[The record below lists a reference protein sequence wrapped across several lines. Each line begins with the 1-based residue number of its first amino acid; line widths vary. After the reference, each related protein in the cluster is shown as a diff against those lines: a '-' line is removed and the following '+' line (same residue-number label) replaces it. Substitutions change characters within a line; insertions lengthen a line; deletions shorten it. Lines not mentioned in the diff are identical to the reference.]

1 MSWCEIESNRYQRPL
16 GENERLIKFIGDRA
30 HPAGREQWSVTSTAT
45 FKPCD
50 NRPASEWAATT
61 LRDAWK
67 LLRFRHPSIASTPA
81 VESDSVEYVIPN
93 EKDLEHWVQESY
105 VVVDGTSSED
115 VIAEIK
121 PSQFMTL
128 HFLPHT
134 WEILLHTS
142 HWRTDGY
149 GAFHLLNAF
158 FDAVKAVIDNDGLPT
173 ISWGE
178 EVIRLVPSVES
189 ALNLPDIATPEIT
202 ASAIKYASTHTYIK
216 DSVEVPYKGEPT
228 TRPGGTRA
236 VRLQLSTETTQ
247 AIKKATNERR
257 FDIYAAV
264 HAALAKV
271 NFQYAKSST
280 SASAEKE
287 PEYAST
293 MRLSLRPHLISPFT
307 NNPSVA
313 AGLYTGGYVFKVT
326 ASDDFL
332 TIAEKYQREYDNGVT
347 PEFIVSRRQFAIMA
361 LGGLRKGLPPPNPPP
376 SYIDMSFVTGVDDT
390 VKPVF
395 DTKYGPME
403 VLRVGLG
410 VETLTPQPYLFF
422 WQFKEQLDLS
432 FVYNEAYQNAEEVR
446 KMVNSVVE
454 VLEHELLG
462 SEELYQTCA

>member
-1 MSWCEIESNRYQRPL
+1 MSWVEIASNRLHRPL

-45 FKPCD
+45 FTPCD
-50 NRPASEWAATT
+50 NRTATEWAVTT

-67 LLRFRHPSIASTPA
+67 LLRFHHPSIASTPA
-81 VESDSVEYVIPN
+81 AESDSLEYEIPN
-93 EKDLEHWVQESY
+93 EKDLERWAQESY
-105 VVVDGTSSED
+105 VVIEGKGSED
-115 VIAEIK
+115 VIADIK

-128 HFLPHT
+128 HFLPYT
-134 WEILLHTS
+134 WEIVLHTS

-158 FDAVKAVIDNDGLPT
+158 FEAVKAIIDNDGLPK

-189 ALNLPDIATPEIT
+189 ALHLPETATPEIT
-202 ASAIKYASTHTYIK
+202 ASAIKYASTHTYVK
-216 DSVEVPYKGEPT
+216 DSVGVPYKSEST
-228 TRPGGTRA
+228 TRPGGTRS
-236 VRLQLSTETTQ
+236 VRMQLSTETTQ
-247 AIKKATNERR
+247 AIKEATTARP
-257 FDIYAAV
+257 FDMYSAV

-271 NFQYAKSST
+271 NFQYAYS
-280 SASAEKE
+280 SASSSGGNEQ
-287 PEYAST
+287 EYASAI
-293 MRLSLRPHLISPFT
+293 RLSLRPHLISPFT

-332 TIAEKYQREYDNGVT
+332 TIAEEYQREYDNGVT
-347 PEFIVSRRQFAIMA
+347 PGFIDSRRQFAIMA
-361 LGGLRKGLPPPNPPP
+361 LEGLQKGLPPPNPPP
-376 SYIDMSFVTGVDDT
+376 SYIDMSFVTGVDGM
-390 VKPVF
+390 VKSVF
-395 DTKYGPME
+395 DTKHGPLE

-422 WQFKEQLDLS
+422 WEYRGQLDLS
-432 FVYNEAYQNAEEVR
+432 FVYNEAYQDHNEAR
-446 KMVNSVVE
+446 KMLNSVVE

-462 SEELYQTCA
+462 SK